1 MSKAGGII
9 GLIAGVFGFIAALV
23 TLLFGGI
30 GSALGATG
38 GSMVVSLGW
47 GGVLFSFLTI
57 VAGAVAL
64 SKAKAGGWSLIG
76 FAIGGACLGG
86 TLVAICM
93 VLALLGGILAVA
105 GAPRKQLGA
114 VAAEPVLGG
123 EPSPVPTIDASNAAG
138 AVPARGRFMKPAL
151 IGAAGVLCLLV
162 LVGVVGMNLGGASKT
177 SEADVLS
184 AAPES
189 DYRPEGVI
197 SEVFALGSRNT
208 NLQRESAQ
216 KELTG
221 QVINWS
227 LPVYEVSRSGNN
239 FKVQTQAKTRVG
251 NFGTDLVGT
260 FVIVTP
266 RSDDERRM
274 LASLQTG
281 DTLSF
286 KGRIRGVTMRHLHVE
301 PAILSGANSVYG
313 LAKVAPV
320 VTAKAEV
327 KTLPPVAEVPVAA
340 APTPVPAPPPMQV
353 AVATPEPQPVVAPV
367 TAPVAVDVPA
377 EKVQVAVAA
386 VPKSATPSSDVLE
399 DAKSCADAARCVHV
413 MLTAASPRRADAIQA
428 AATRLVAFKTVTV
441 GDRKTARQLN
451 TKALQKFSTGA
462 FQEAVD
468 LLTQAADEDPQD
480 VEIKSNLGLAQVR
493 AGQPKD
499 AIASLTKALMLDPRR
514 SSAWAPLAEAYEQ
527 SEQKVDAAHAL
538 LLSYEFSA
546 NKQKSLEFLR
556 DRAAKPELSD
566 SLRGVYASALKV
578 VQEGY

>member
-38 GSMVVSLGW
+38 GSMVVGLGW

-76 FAIGGACLGG
+76 FAIGGAFLGG

-93 VLALLGGILAVA
+93 VLTLLGGILAVA
-105 GAPRKQLGA
+105 GAPKKQPGA
-114 VAAEPVLGG
+114 FAVGPVLAGD
-123 EPSPVPTIDASNAAG
+123 PCPVATIDVSNAAG
-138 AVPARGRFMKPAL
+138 AVPARGVFMKPAL

-162 LVGVVGMNLGGASKT
+162 LVGVVGINLGGASKT
-177 SEADVLS
+177 SEADAMS

-239 FKVQTQAKTRVG
+239 FKVQTQAKARVG

-286 KGRIRGVTMRHLHVE
+286 KGRIRGVTMRHLNVE

-327 KTLPPVAEVPVAA
+327 PMAA
-340 APTPVPAPPPMQV
+340 APTPVPASPPVQV
-353 AVATPEPQPVVAPV
+353 AAATPEPQPVVAPG
-367 TAPVAVDVPA
+367 AVDVPA

-386 VPKSATPSSDVLE
+386 VPKSATPASDVLE
-399 DAKSCADAARCVHV
+399 DAKSCADAARCVRV

-428 AATRLVAFKTVTV
+428 AATRMVTFETVAV

-468 LLTQAADEDPQD
+468 LLTQAAGADPQD

-499 AIASLTKALMLDPRR
+499 AIASLMKALMLDPRR

-566 SLRGVYASALKV
+566 SARGVYASALKV